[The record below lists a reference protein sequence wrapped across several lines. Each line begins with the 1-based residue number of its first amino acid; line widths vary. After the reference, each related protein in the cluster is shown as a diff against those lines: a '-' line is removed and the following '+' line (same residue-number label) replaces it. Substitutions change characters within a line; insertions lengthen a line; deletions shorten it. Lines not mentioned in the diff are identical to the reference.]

1 MVYQL
6 IEHPVW
12 AKCKNYLGL
21 KLLPFENEGI
31 VQYGYMILEGV
42 LVRLTMHTKIPFTT
56 KDVHYTHMSAS

>member
-31 VQYGYMILEGV
+31 VQYGYIEGHAN
-42 LVRLTMHTKIPFTT
+42 MQ
-56 KDVHYTHMSAS
+56 